1 MVSGV
6 LSDLFRLGALTLCV
20 LLIVGCT
27 EVVKST
33 PNEIHIDTGELGQ
46 LVPGS
51 RHWLALISAKK
62 HCDDLSKNATLEG
75 LKEEIVVY
83 RCTDRE

>member
-1 MVSGV
+1 MGKYGV
-6 LSDLFRLGALTLCV
+6 WCNWSDLFRLGALTLCV

-51 RHWLALISAKK
+51 RHWLAL
-62 HCDDLSKNATLEG
+62 NFG
-75 LKEEIVVY
+75 
-83 RCTDRE
+83 

>member
-1 MVSGV
+1 VSGI
-6 LSDLFRLGALTLCV
+6 LSDIFRVGALTLYV

-33 PNEIHIDTGELGQ
+33 TSAIHVDTGELGQ

-62 HCDDLSKNATLEG
+62 HCDGLSKKAILED
-75 LKEEIVVY
+75 LKEEVVFY
-83 RCTDRE
+83 RCVDRE